1 MPTLCGVG
9 RRPSP
14 GELGDCRDL
23 PRGLGGAF
31 QTAARAADLIFVGD
45 VVALDADPDVRPPLF
60 HGGRYAFRRSE

>member
-23 PRGLGGAF
+23 PRGLGGSF

-45 VVALDADPDVRPPLF
+45 VALDVDPGVRPLLF
-60 HGGRYAFRRSE
+60 HGGRYGFRRSE